1 MPELWLVRHG
11 QTDWNL
17 EGRYQG
23 QADVP
28 LNSAGR
34 AQAQA
39 LASELAGK
47 QFEAIYSSDLG
58 RARETA
64 AILAAP
70 HGLPVQVDPR
80 LREIC
85 QGEWEGMAF
94 SEICERYNVD
104 TDLSQPRSP
113 DFRAPGGESVQEVAD
128 RASEAIQDIR
138 ETHPSGA
145 VLVVS
150 HAITTAAVACKARGI
165 SLSLVRSN
173 IPKNAE
179 AVRVKWPFSDS

>member
-39 LASELAGK
+39 LAVELAGK
-47 QFEAIYSSDLG
+47 QFEAIYSSDLA

-70 HGLPVQVDPR
+70 HGLPVRVDPR

-85 QGEWEGMAF
+85 QGDWEGMPAT
-94 SEICERYNVD
+94 EICERYGMQID
-104 TDLSQPRSP
+104 PSQPTSP
-113 DFRAPGGESVQEVAD
+113 DFRAPGGESVREVAD

-138 ETHPSGA
+138 DSYPSGA
-145 VLVVS
+145 VLIVS
-150 HAITTAAVACKARGI
+150 HAITTAVVACKARGI
-165 SLSLVRSN
+165 SLSLARSI